1 MPSKRYVFG
10 QRWKRR
16 NAAVKASRSRWGGER
31 FPDVGDGQMETL
43 TLLSAGVCRRVAFRR
58 GKFGRIVMADG
69 TVTTA
74 TALAARIRKWLAI
87 GNAPAAGRE

>member
-1 MPSKRYVFG
+1 M
-10 QRWKRR
+10 RR
-16 NAAVKASRSRWGGER
+16 VGLLVRGGVVSG
-31 FPDVGDGQMETL
+31 FLMFADGGVETL
-43 TLLSAGVCRRVAFRR
+43 TLLSAGVCRLVAFRR

>member
-1 MPSKRYVFG
+1 M
-10 QRWKRR
+10 
-16 NAAVKASRSRWGGER
+16 
-31 FPDVGDGQMETL
+31 
-43 TLLSAGVCRRVAFRR
+43 TLLSAGVCRLVAFRR